1 MKRIVALS
9 LVLFTAGIHA
19 EMVVPAKYLDPATG
33 FNIKQTAQHLSQEN
47 PFIVEMTYKPS
58 GKVQSESWHTKCGYE
73 TNRTTGFD
81 EIICD
86 SRQNNLMI
94 VTHGDFTKSVLFMDA
109 FQGADKFKT
118 KVNLKL
124 DGGNVMAG
132 IPADLL
138 GDNQTD
144 IILRKLKGGK
154 ELIYTWKK
162 ANGQFEKVK
171 IDLYGL
177 KESLEFVDAL
187 KTANR

>member
-9 LVLFTAGIHA
+9 LVLFTASIHA
-19 EMVVPAKYLDPATG
+19 EIVVPAKYLDPANG
-33 FNIKQTAQHLSQEN
+33 YDIKQTPQRLSQEN
-47 PFIVEMTYKPS
+47 PFIVEMAYSAGGNEHK
-58 GKVQSESWHTKCGYE
+58 ENWHTKCGYE
-73 TNRTTGFD
+73 TNYTTGFD

-86 SRQNNLMI
+86 TRQNNLMI
-94 VTHGDFTKSVLFMDA
+94 LTHGDFKKSVVFMDA
-109 FQGADKFKT
+109 FQGADRFKT

-124 DGGNVMAG
+124 DGGNVIAG

-144 IILRKLKGGK
+144 IILRKLEGGK